1 MLGQND
7 DEDDLREVHSQ
18 TREADSDCFKTAP
31 AYWGMRAA
39 WVVLV

>member
-18 TREADSDCFKTAP
+18 TREADSDCFKNCACLLGGDGVSIP
-31 AYWGMRAA
+31 NF
-39 WVVLV
+39 